1 MASENKKRK
10 AKNSYMINGG
20 EKIDGRMKRIFYYTK
35 RNRNTN
41 KKIVSNWQIN

>member
-1 MASENKKRK
+1 MVSENKKRK
-10 AKNSYMINGG
+10 AKNSYMFNGG
-20 EKIDGRMKRIFYYTK
+20 EKTDGRMKRIFCYTK